1 MVDVLKWRPIKGRS
15 HKNYQS
21 KEFKKLCDCDSNL
34 NFYRQHAAEVRRNVA
49 CHVTK
54 ESYSL
59 SLATVS
65 AQTIEH
71 TNHSICSG
79 G

>member
-34 NFYRQHAAEVRRNVA
+34 NFLQATCGGSAEKCGLSRYEGELLTFFGYR
-49 CHVTK
+49 K
-54 ESYSL
+54 
-59 SLATVS
+59 
-65 AQTIEH
+65 
-71 TNHSICSG
+71 CSDYRTH
-79 G
+79 